1 MEANINMED
10 KRVILN
16 KLYSSQEDIR
26 DIQKKN
32 IGFYLNKLKHNDFKI
47 KHIKKMYQIYNMLY
61 LTKKVMIRN
70 EDFDFTDTSINDF
83 YKYLGYSIGC
93 IREQIY
99 FFIRLFSEDDFDN
112 NQKIKNRLNFKYS
125 DYLKFE
131 ERFL

>member
-1 MEANINMED
+1 MED

-16 KLYSSQEDIR
+16 KLYSSAEDIR

-32 IGFYLNKLKHNDFKI
+32 IGFYLNKLKHNDFKV
-47 KHIKKMYQIYNMLY
+47 KHIKKLYQIYNMLY
-61 LTKKVMIRN
+61 LTRKVMIRN

-83 YKYLGYSIGC
+83 YKYLGYSIGS
-93 IREQIY
+93 IRGQIY
-99 FFIRLFSEDDFDN
+99 SFIRLFSDDDFDN

-125 DYLKFE
+125 DYMKFE

>member
-1 MEANINMED
+1 MKNNIIMED

-16 KLYSSQEDIR
+16 KLYSSAEDIR

-32 IGFYLNKLKHNDFKI
+32 IGFYLNKLKHNDFKV
-47 KHIKKMYQIYNMLY
+47 KHIKKLYQIYNMLY
-61 LTKKVMIRN
+61 LTRKVMIRN

-83 YKYLGYSIGC
+83 YKYLGYSIGS
-93 IREQIY
+93 IRGQIY
-99 FFIRLFSEDDFDN
+99 SFIRLFSDDDFDN

-125 DYLKFE
+125 DYMKFE

>member
-1 MEANINMED
+1 MED
-10 KRVILN
+10 KETIRKN
-16 KLYSSQEDIR
+16 LYYSAEDIR

-83 YKYLGYSIGC
+83 YKYLGCSIVC

-99 FFIRLFSEDDFDN
+99 SFIRLLKDEDFDN
-112 NQKIKNRLNFKYS
+112 NKKFDNRINFKYS
-125 DYLKFE
+125 DYMSFE
-131 ERFL
+131 EKM